1 MESLFF
7 SFSCSC
13 SSSYWTF
20 QLLIF
25 LIASLIM
32 QALQRNTRKAEK
44 EREVTR
50 FHTYFNPD
58 CHSCS
63 RISSYMLAVGGGT
76 VFLSAGLSNPCLSA
90 TDVGDAGAQFHCCSC
105 IIKYP
110 TTVRGGVPESAARF
124 VVLHAFVRA
133 RARTALC
140 YRSAAR
146 FPPMR
151 ATLTCCLWIMFG
163 FSSEGWDS
171 FSFRHRQG
179 YAWRLVPDGLI
190 EVGESWAA
198 ATPKQNEACQHGAR
212 PSRRGDKRDG
222 ARMILISSG
231 SGNHSLLSRWYLDLW
246 IVFHWKRYMG
256 EFKHARRKLCLWS
269 CE

>member
-1 MESLFF
+1 M
-7 SFSCSC
+7 
-13 SSSYWTF
+13 F

-105 IIKYP
+105 SIKYP
-110 TTVRGGVPESAARF
+110 TTVRYWGCLKTQRDLLFCTRLWEPEPEPPYVTGQLHVFPRWGQRWPAA
-124 VVLHAFVRA
+124 
-133 RARTALC
+133 
-140 YRSAAR
+140 SES
-146 FPPMR
+146 
-151 ATLTCCLWIMFG
+151 CLGSHLRDETVFLSGIVKIM
-163 FSSEGWDS
+163 
-171 FSFRHRQG
+171 
-179 YAWRLVPDGLI
+179 
-190 EVGESWAA
+190 
-198 ATPKQNEACQHGAR
+198 
-212 PSRRGDKRDG
+212 RGD
-222 ARMILISSG
+222 
-231 SGNHSLLSRWYLDLW
+231 W
-246 IVFHWKRYMG
+246 
-256 EFKHARRKLCLWS
+256 CLMA
-269 CE
+269 